1 MFWSLGHGK
10 QDDNFD
16 TDSEGM
22 EVEMADINKFAE
34 QVVDLAE
41 RFADITDAAQ
51 GKGNRK
57 GVGARWLV
65 LPVAGAGLYALG
77 SNGSF
82 TRKTKKVM
90 NQAKARASELPNDL
104 MNRVEQVSGGT
115 ESRSKNGPRQTAQ
128 KSASRTRSQ
137 SRRKTSS
144 AR

>member
-1 MFWSLGHGK
+1 
-10 QDDNFD
+10 
-16 TDSEGM
+16 M
-22 EVEMADINKFAE
+22 EVGMADINRFAE
-34 QVVDLAE
+34 QLIDLAE

-57 GVGARWLV
+57 GVGTRWLV

-77 SNGSF
+77 TNGSF

-104 MNRVEQVSGGT
+104 MNRVEQVSGVT
-115 ESRSKNGPRQTAQ
+115 ENRSKNGARQTGQ
-128 KSASRTRSQ
+128 KSARSQSRQTRSQ